1 MYFNGQQ
8 VIIFAFE
15 IDFSVA
21 VRVKNVDDALYK
33 RILLQFWQWH
43 ELINTQ
49 RPGLIKVELFEPLS
63 ESLYLFNINYKLQHM
78 TAACNTLE

>member
-33 RILLQFWQWH
+33 RILLQFWQ
-43 ELINTQ
+43 
-49 RPGLIKVELFEPLS
+49 
-63 ESLYLFNINYKLQHM
+63 
-78 TAACNTLE
+78 